1 MINNKRKEN
10 ISLWKI
16 IYRIVPM
23 VYAASPIYF
32 ILSNLVGILHGIS
45 HGLKTLMTQKFF
57 DSVMLLANSSGVLGE
72 VFLITIALGIALM
85 LSQVL
90 NGIDNFMLNNGE
102 NIIIRH
108 IEKITNNKA
117 GKLELITFEDTESL
131 DDIKRA
137 KEGIRNSA
145 ELVIILTSI
154 LTLYLP
160 YFIFMGIY
168 LYKLNSILALSL
180 VIIFIPT
187 LLTQFI
193 RVKVFTEL
201 ADGSAP
207 IRREYEYYEKCIVD
221 KEYFKETRLLGAF
234 EYFKDL
240 YTESLRL
247 LNKEIWKAEKKAE
260 LMELGMKMITLLGYM
275 GVLYL
280 LFKSLM
286 NGDISVGAFSAV
298 FGSIAFMFSVME
310 EVICRRFGQIA
321 NNLGTI
327 KNLIRFL
334 DMPESSGEV
343 VDINL
348 NMVPNISINNVSFC
362 YPGSNKNSLSN
373 INLEVKAGETIA
385 IVGENGA
392 GKTTLVK
399 LMMGLYV
406 PKEGN
411 VLIGGNDTSKVLSKS
426 IYGNISAVFQKHQRY
441 KMTLGENIAISS
453 IYEDNKSKAI
463 QDASIKADLEINEG
477 NFKDGYATMLSREF
491 AGIDLSGGQWQR
503 IAIARGFYRKHNMI
517 VLDEPTAA
525 IDPSMETAIYRKF
538 ADMAEGKTAIIV
550 THRLGAA
557 KIANRIIVIDGGK
570 IVEIGTHDELIS
582 RSGKYSKMYKEQSKW
597 YVNSKKT
604 KSEICSL
611 T

>member
-1 MINNKRKEN
+1 MIKDKRKEN

-45 HGLKTLMTQKFF
+45 HGFKTLMTQNFF
-57 DSVMLLANSSGVLGE
+57 DSVTFLANSSGALGE
-72 VFLITIALGIALM
+72 VFLITIALGIVLM

-168 LYKLNSILALSL
+168 LYKLNSILAVSL

-201 ADGSAP
+201 ADESAP

-221 KEYFKETRLLGAF
+221 REYFKETRLLGAF
-234 EYFKDL
+234 GYFKDL
-240 YTESLRL
+240 YIESLRL
-247 LNKEIWKAEKKAE
+247 LNKEIWRAEKKAE

-310 EVICRRFGQIA
+310 EVICRRFGQITS
-321 NNLGTI
+321 NLGTI

-334 DMPESSGEV
+334 DMPERSGQTI
-343 VDINL
+343 DINIDI
-348 NMVPNISINNVSFC
+348 VPNISINNVSFS
-362 YPGSNKNSLSN
+362 YPGANKSSLSN
-373 INLEVKAGETIA
+373 VSLEVKAGETIA

-406 PKEGN
+406 PQKGS
-411 VLIGGNDTSKVLSKS
+411 VLIGGNDTSEVLSKS
-426 IYGNISAVFQKHQRY
+426 IYGNISAVFQKHQKY

-453 IYEDNKSKAI
+453 SFEDSKSKAI
-463 QDASIKADLEINEG
+463 QEASTKADLEVNEE

-491 AGIDLSGGQWQR
+491 DGIDLSGGEWQK

-525 IDPSMETAIYRKF
+525 IDPSMETKIYRKF

-557 KIANRIIVIDGGK
+557 KIANRIVVIDGGK
-570 IVEIGTHDELIS
+570 ITEIGTHDELINKN
-582 RSGKYSKMYKEQSKW
+582 GKYAKMYEEQSKW
-597 YVNSKKT
+597 YVK
-604 KSEICSL
+604 
-611 T
+611 